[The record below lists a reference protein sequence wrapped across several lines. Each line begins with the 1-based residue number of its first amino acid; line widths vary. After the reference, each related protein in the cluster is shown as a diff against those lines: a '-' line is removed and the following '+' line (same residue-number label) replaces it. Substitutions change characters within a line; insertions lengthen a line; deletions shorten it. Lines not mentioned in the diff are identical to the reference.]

1 MDKVSARSR
10 SVHRGA
16 SPADCNKLPILVH
29 FQNWPTHKQTT

>member
-16 SPADCNKLPILVH
+16 SPADCNKLPILLH
-29 FQNWPTHKQTT
+29 LSILPREKQTT